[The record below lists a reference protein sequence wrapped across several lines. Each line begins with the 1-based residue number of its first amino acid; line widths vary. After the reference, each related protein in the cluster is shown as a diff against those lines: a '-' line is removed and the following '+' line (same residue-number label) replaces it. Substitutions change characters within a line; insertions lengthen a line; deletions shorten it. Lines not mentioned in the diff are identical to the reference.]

1 MKPLEINRY
10 PNYILRK
17 KCALVERITDDELRL
32 FDEMLF
38 TVRHFGGMGL
48 AAPEIGMD
56 KSLIVMDIKGD
67 VIKMA
72 NPEILDKRGFVQF
85 QESCLSLPGLNVRIG
100 RADKIVVRGLN
111 EKGKIVEFRAEGL
124 LSRVLQHEIDHLK
137 GKLIIDYLGLLG
149 RARLF
154 KTKFMKPE
162 FRRIC
167 L

>member
-10 PNYILRK
+10 PNCILRK
-17 KCALVERITDDELRL
+17 KCVLVERITEDEIRL

-56 KSLIVMDIKGD
+56 RSLIVINIKGD

-72 NPEILDKRGFVQF
+72 NPAILDKRGFVQF
-85 QESCLSLPGLNVRIG
+85 QEGCLSFPGLNMRIG

-154 KTKFMKPE
+154 KSRFVKPG
-162 FRRIC
+162 FRHVC

>member
-17 KCALVERITDDELRL
+17 KCALVEKVTEDDLRL
-32 FDEMLF
+32 FNEMLF
-38 TVRHFGGMGL
+38 TIHHFGGMGL

-56 KSLIVMDIKGD
+56 KSLIVVDIKGN
-67 VIKMA
+67 VLKMA
-72 NPEILDKRGFVQF
+72 NPEILDKRGFVRF

-137 GKLIIDYLGLLG
+137 GRLIIDYLGLLE
-149 RARLF
+149 RVRLF
-154 KTKFMKPE
+154 KTQFIKPE
-162 FRRIC
+162 FGHIC